1 MKLTRRRFLALLSAA
16 AGGFILDAVVVEPR
30 TLLWVNLVQLQLSG
44 NLGFSLK
51 IAHLSDSHFPSASHL
66 VYGKA
71 VEGVK
76 GFNPDYV
83 FFTGD
88 LVSSKAGLKDA
99 EEFLSSLAEAAPLYL
114 VWGNWDHSILGT
126 EIEEARKS
134 IEKIGAKL
142 LANEAHKLEQ
152 GIWLLGVDDPYLGY
166 DDLGK
171 AEARAG
177 EGIRL
182 LLAHS
187 PQIIGEAAGR
197 VSLVFAGHTHGGQ
210 VRLPFIT
217 PFVPLPPKYRKYI
230 AGLYKVNSTY
240 MYVNQGL
247 GTSVLPIRF
256 NCPPELTLYKLEL

>member
-16 AGGFILDAVVVEPR
+16 AGGLIIDAVVVEPR
-30 TLLWVNLVQLQLSG
+30 AFLWVNLVQLQLSG

-51 IAHLSDSHFPSASHL
+51 IAYLSDAHFPSALPL

-71 VEGVK
+71 VEEVK

-88 LVSSKAGLKDA
+88 LVSSKASLKDG
-99 EEFLSSLAEAAPLYL
+99 EEFLSGLAEVAPLYL
-114 VWGNWDHSILGT
+114 VWGNWDHFILGT
-126 EIEEARKS
+126 EIREARKS
-134 IEKIGAKL
+134 IEKMSAKL
-142 LANEAHKLEQ
+142 LTNEAHKLDQ

-217 PFVPLPPKYRKYI
+217 PLYPCPQNTGNTLPAYTKLTARTCTLTK
-230 AGLYKVNSTY
+230 AWVLACCLYALTAPQSSRST
-240 MYVNQGL
+240 N
-247 GTSVLPIRF
+247 
-256 NCPPELTLYKLEL
+256 